1 MLTQYFINFK
11 FGAKTMIEHPNNV
24 PSQIEIEEKIKA
36 FITGN
41 DSDPPVHM
49 SSIHE
54 AEMWIKKFDYI
65 ETKSKL
71 ELGNILITLTNLA
84 KKENISLLEL
94 INSVPFKNSLSRMS
108 VQHRNRLILLARF
121 FNNNRP
127 MTGIS
132 WTVGY
137 EISAPK
143 NEKIAHEL
151 YSLAF
156 EKDLSVDEIK
166 KLADRLRVKTT
177 GKRTKPRQVKVIAL
191 TEDASKVIKFIQ
203 DDITNDI
210 EKIFIIVTNC
220 CEKINEQLNDKNAIE
235 GSYTS

>member
-1 MLTQYFINFK
+1 
-11 FGAKTMIEHPNNV
+11 
-24 PSQIEIEEKIKA
+24 
-36 FITGN
+36 
-41 DSDPPVHM
+41 
-49 SSIHE
+49 
-54 AEMWIKKFDYI
+54 
-65 ETKSKL
+65 
-71 ELGNILITLTNLA
+71 
-84 KKENISLLEL
+84 
-94 INSVPFKNSLSRMS
+94 MS

-121 FNNNRP
+121 FNDNRP

-143 NEKIAHEL
+143 NEKIAHQL

-166 KLADRLRVKTT
+166 KLADSLRIKAI

-203 DDITNDI
+203 DEITNDL

-220 CEKINEQLNDKNAIE
+220 NEKINEQLNDKNAIE

>member
-1 MLTQYFINFK
+1 MIPPESLITRLEDKTNDFIAGEDSNPPIHASRIDE
-11 FGAKTMIEHPNNV
+11 AK
-24 PSQIEIEEKIKA
+24 
-36 FITGN
+36 
-41 DSDPPVHM
+41 
-49 SSIHE
+49 
-54 AEMWIKKFDYI
+54 MWIKKFDFI

-71 ELGNILITLTNLA
+71 ELGNILIILTHLA
-84 KKENISLLEL
+84 KKENITLLEL
-94 INSVPFKNSLSRMS
+94 IDSVPFKSSLSNMS

-121 FNNNRP
+121 FNDNRP

-143 NEKIAHEL
+143 NEQIALEL
-151 YSLAF
+151 YNLAF
-156 EKDLSVDEIK
+156 EKDLSIDEIK
-166 KLADRLRVKTT
+166 KLADSLLIKAI

-191 TEDASKVIKFIQ
+191 TEDASKVIQFIQ
-203 DDITNDI
+203 DEITNDL

-220 CEKINEQLNDKNAIE
+220 NEKINEQLNDKNAIE

>member
-1 MLTQYFINFK
+1 MIPPESRITRLED
-11 FGAKTMIEHPNNV
+11 KTN
-24 PSQIEIEEKIKA
+24 A
-36 FITGN
+36 FIAGE
-41 DSDPPVHM
+41 DSNPPVHA
-49 SSIHE
+49 SSIDE
-54 AEMWIKKFDYI
+54 AKMWIKKFDFV

-71 ELGNILITLTNLA
+71 ELGNILITLINLA
-84 KKENISLLEL
+84 KQQNITLSEL
-94 INSVPFKNSLSRMS
+94 IDLVPLKNSLSKMS

-121 FNNNRP
+121 FNDNRP

-143 NEKIAHEL
+143 NEKIAHQL

-166 KLADRLRVKTT
+166 KLADNLRIKAT

-203 DDITNDI
+203 DDITTDI

>member
-1 MLTQYFINFK
+1 MINPP
-11 FGAKTMIEHPNNV
+11 TNIE
-24 PSQIEIEEKIKA
+24 QEKQIKA
-36 FITGN
+36 FIAGN
-41 DSDPPVHM
+41 DSNPPVHA
-49 SSIHE
+49 SSIDE
-54 AEMWIKKFDYI
+54 AEMWIKKFDFI

-71 ELGNILITLTNLA
+71 ELGNILIILTHLA
-84 KKENISLLEL
+84 KKENITLLEL
-94 INSVPFKNSLSRMS
+94 IDSVPFKSSLSNMS

-121 FNNNRP
+121 FNDNRP

-143 NEKIAHEL
+143 NEQIALEL
-151 YSLAF
+151 YNLAF
-156 EKDLSVDEIK
+156 EKDLSIDEIK
-166 KLADRLRVKTT
+166 KLADSLRIKAI

-203 DDITNDI
+203 DEITSDL

-220 CEKINEQLNDKNAIE
+220 NEKINEQLNDKNAIE
-235 GSYTS
+235 GSFTA

>member
-1 MLTQYFINFK
+1 MIPPESLITRLED
-11 FGAKTMIEHPNNV
+11 KT
-24 PSQIEIEEKIKA
+24 KA
-36 FITGN
+36 FINGN
-41 DSDPPVHM
+41 DANPPVQT
-49 SSIHE
+49 SSIDE
-54 AEMWIKKFDYI
+54 AKMWIKKFDFI
-65 ETKSKL
+65 ETRSKL

-84 KKENISLLEL
+84 KKENITLLEL
-94 INSVPFKNSLSRMS
+94 IDLVPFKNSLSKMS

-121 FNNNRP
+121 FNDNRP

-143 NEKIAHEL
+143 NEKIAYQL

-166 KLADRLRVKTT
+166 KLADSLRIKAT

-191 TEDASKVIKFIQ
+191 TDDASKVMTF
-203 DDITNDI
+203 I
-210 EKIFIIVTNC
+210 EKEITPNKEKMFEILTNC
-220 CEKINEQLNDKNAIE
+220 HEKIKEQLNDKNAIE
-235 GSYTS
+235 GSFTR

>member
-1 MLTQYFINFK
+1 MIPPESLITRLED
-11 FGAKTMIEHPNNV
+11 KT
-24 PSQIEIEEKIKA
+24 KA
-36 FITGN
+36 FINGN
-41 DSDPPVHM
+41 DANPPVQT
-49 SSIHE
+49 SSIDE
-54 AEMWIKKFDYI
+54 AKMWIKKFDFI
-65 ETKSKL
+65 ETRSKL

-84 KKENISLLEL
+84 KKENITLLEL
-94 INSVPFKNSLSRMS
+94 IDLVPFKNSLSKMS

-121 FNNNRP
+121 FNDNRP

-143 NEKIAHEL
+143 NEKIAHQL

-166 KLADRLRVKTT
+166 KLADSLRIKAI

-191 TEDASKVIKFIQ
+191 TEDASKVIQFIQ
-203 DDITNDI
+203 DEITNDL

-220 CEKINEQLNDKNAIE
+220 NEKINEQLNDKNAIE

>member
-1 MLTQYFINFK
+1 MINPP
-11 FGAKTMIEHPNNV
+11 TNIE
-24 PSQIEIEEKIKA
+24 QEKQIKA
-36 FITGN
+36 FIAGN
-41 DSDPPVHM
+41 DSNPPVHA
-49 SSIHE
+49 SSIDE
-54 AEMWIKKFDYI
+54 AEMWIKKFDFI

-71 ELGNILITLTNLA
+71 ELGNILIILTHLA
-84 KKENISLLEL
+84 KKENITLLEL
-94 INSVPFKNSLSRMS
+94 IDSVPFKSSLSNMS

-121 FNNNRP
+121 FNDNRP

-143 NEKIAHEL
+143 NEQIALEL
-151 YSLAF
+151 YNLAF
-156 EKDLSVDEIK
+156 EKDLSIDEIK
-166 KLADRLRVKTT
+166 KLADSLLIKAI

-203 DDITNDI
+203 DEITSDL

-220 CEKINEQLNDKNAIE
+220 NEKINEQLNDKNAIE
-235 GSYTS
+235 GSFTA